1 MDVHLI
7 YLQEKATST
16 FTEARIRY
24 SECCQKLIDT
34 YPDDLNSNLSTELQ
48 QFHLYIRHKF
58 SAIKSEKARFSHG
71 E

>member
-16 FTEARIRY
+16 FTEARIRC

-48 QFHLYIRHKF
+48 QFHAYIQHKL
-58 SAIKSEKARFSHG
+58 SATKAAKSRF
-71 E
+71 